1 MTKARN
7 IIRELQ
13 ALDARL
19 ERDGDR
25 LVLRA
30 GSRPVPQS
38 LVHQARDAKQELL
51 ALLGDISGL
60 SAPCQDG
67 RSLTKVPMAVLGN
80 NGTNRPG
87 NANDSLRPP
96 TGSLSDGL
104 NGLTDTLALLGDAEI
119 AANPELLCGYGG
131 NHPTPNLQVPGSVAP
146 EMPKN
151 ATPIAALAVL
161 ADGQASCGFRLRSW
175 SKTAKPCCVGDLG
188 YLAAQKYAVEPNP
201 IKPAV
206 LQPRAPP
213 MCCECG
219 LAITEEVSSWWSG
232 EPVHHGCGEAA
243 FEREKARGM
252 YVRR

>member
-1 MTKARN
+1 MAVAAAPECAARGGDRSMTKARN

-96 TGSLSDGL
+96 ICSLSDGL

-131 NHPTPNLQVPGSVAP
+131 NHPTPNLQVSGSIAP

-151 ATPIAALAVL
+151 
-161 ADGQASCGFRLRSW
+161 
-175 SKTAKPCCVGDLG
+175 
-188 YLAAQKYAVEPNP
+188 
-201 IKPAV
+201 
-206 LQPRAPP
+206 
-213 MCCECG
+213 
-219 LAITEEVSSWWSG
+219 
-232 EPVHHGCGEAA
+232 
-243 FEREKARGM
+243 
-252 YVRR
+252 